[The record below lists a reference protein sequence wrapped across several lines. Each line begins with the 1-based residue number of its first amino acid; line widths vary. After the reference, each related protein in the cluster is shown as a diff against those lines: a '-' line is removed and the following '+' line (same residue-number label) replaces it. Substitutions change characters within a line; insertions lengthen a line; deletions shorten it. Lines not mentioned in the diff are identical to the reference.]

1 MNDWTAMVFQ
11 GDAGGYLSGPET
23 VVFLTLLAF
32 LLGHLVGWVYMWTHS
47 SVSYS
52 QTFVASLVVLPVLVA
67 LLMVLMAGSVVI
79 AFGLLAVFAVVRFR
93 NVLKDTRD
101 TTFVIWS
108 ILEGMAVGTQRY
120 STALVGAF
128 GVALVLLYLR
138 ITAFGS
144 RHRYDAVLSLQLSGD
159 RAAAAPQLGQ
169 VLDRHA
175 LRTQLASERRVSN
188 EGLDLSYRL
197 LLRNPARSDELQWE
211 LKQLTGVERV
221 SLFLREDESE
231 V

>member
-1 MNDWTAMVFQ
+1 MNDWAAMLFQ
-11 GDAGGYLSGPET
+11 GDAGSYLSGPET
-23 VVFLTLLAF
+23 ILFLTMLAF

-52 QTFVASLVVLPVLVA
+52 QTFVASLVVMPVLVA
-67 LLMVLMAGSVVI
+67 LLMALMAGNVVI
-79 AFGLLAVFAVVRFR
+79 AFGLLAVFAIVRFR

-108 ILEGMAVGTQRY
+108 ILEGMAVGTQRH
-120 STALVGAF
+120 STALVGAL
-128 GVALVLLYLR
+128 AIAAVLIYLR
-138 ITAFGS
+138 VTAFGS
-144 RHRYDAVLSLQLSGD
+144 RHRYDAILSLQITGD
-159 RAAAAPQLGQ
+159 RAGAPTLAG

-175 LRTQLASERRVSN
+175 LRTQLASERRTNN

-211 LKQLTGVERV
+211 LRQMAGVERV

>member
-1 MNDWTAMVFQ
+1 MNDWAAMLFQ
-11 GDAGGYLSGPET
+11 GDAGSYLTGPET
-23 VVFLTLLAF
+23 VLFVAMLAF
-32 LLGHLVGWVYMWTHS
+32 LLGHLVGWIYMWTHS
-47 SVSYS
+47 QVSYS
-52 QTFVASLVVLPVLVA
+52 QTFVASLVVMPVLVA
-67 LLMVLMAGSVVI
+67 LLMILMAGSVVI
-79 AFGLLAVFAVVRFR
+79 AFGLLAVFAIVRFR

-120 STALVGAF
+120 STALVGAL
-128 GVALVLLYLR
+128 AIAAVLLYLR
-138 ITAFGS
+138 ITSFGS
-144 RHRYDAVLSLQLSGD
+144 RHRYDAILSLQVTSD
-159 RAAAAPQLGQ
+159 RAGAPALAS

-175 LRTQLASERRVSN
+175 LRKQLASERRTNN

-211 LKQLTGVERV
+211 LRELAGVERV